1 MEETAKV
8 QFHPDAAGR
17 FNELAQEILRS
28 VLSFGPFETA
38 PSGAAEIHP
47 VFQISAS
54 DVIGEIKV
62 ERSAI
67 NRLGEEVGRYWN
79 SNGLRV
85 GWEGDGFERI
95 RQLARRFETA
105 APIKGQVSL
114 TFLCNEVFNWLR
126 ATLERRRT
134 DSLSDY
140 IAERCCTVIEDH
152 EIWIPVHRTYST
164 QDFALGDVEFRTVS
178 KAMMDDWFG
187 RLFPEGIKDP
197 AAALAINRERSHIQA
212 GIAAKFRVKA
222 ERQKAREIAQSA
234 ANEAIGLLRFL
245 SHVNWTCRIVS
256 YCAPL
261 GKESTLQSVEL
272 FVKNGSIQNRQKAV
286 IDQGP
291 AGWSIDEALV
301 LSPGL
306 LEQLQNLAANR
317 RGTEFRSDLYDAL
330 QLHSRNSVSVAV
342 SHKIVFVIAAIESLL
357 LKDSSEP
364 IQKNLGERM
373 AFIIG
378 KNLEQRKPIV
388 VNVEEFYRIRSRLI
402 HHGREASDADIA
414 VIDAF
419 FFNVWWTFRHLL
431 AFMDQYKTKADLI
444 SALED
449 KKLS

>member
-1 MEETAKV
+1 MEETAEV
-8 QFHPDAAGR
+8 QFHPDAAAR
-17 FNELAQEILRS
+17 FNELARDILQS
-28 VLSFGPFETA
+28 VSSFGPFEPA
-38 PSGAAEIHP
+38 PSGTSQLHPVAEIP
-47 VFQISAS
+47 AS
-54 DVIGEIKV
+54 DIIGEIKI
-62 ERSAI
+62 EKTAI

-79 SNGLRV
+79 SKGLRV

-95 RQLARRFETA
+95 KELARKFAGAT
-105 APIKGQVSL
+105 PVKGQVSE
-114 TFLCNEVFNWLR
+114 TFLCNEVFIWLR
-126 ATLERRRT
+126 ATLERQRT
-134 DSLSDY
+134 DSLTDY
-140 IAERCCTVIEDH
+140 IAERCCGVIEDH

-212 GIAAKFRVKA
+212 GIAAKVRVKA

-234 ANEAIGLLRFL
+234 ANESIGLLRFL

-272 FVKNGSIQNRQKAV
+272 FVKDGSILNRQKAV

-291 AGWSIDEALV
+291 PGWNIDEARQLC
-301 LSPGL
+301 PGL
-306 LEQLQNLAANR
+306 LEELQKLAEDR
-317 RGTEFRSDLYDAL
+317 RSTEFRRDLYDAL

-378 KNLEQRKPIV
+378 KNLEQRKPVV

-402 HHGREASDADIA
+402 HHGREASDKDIA

-431 AFMDQYKTKADLI
+431 ATMDQYKTKADLI